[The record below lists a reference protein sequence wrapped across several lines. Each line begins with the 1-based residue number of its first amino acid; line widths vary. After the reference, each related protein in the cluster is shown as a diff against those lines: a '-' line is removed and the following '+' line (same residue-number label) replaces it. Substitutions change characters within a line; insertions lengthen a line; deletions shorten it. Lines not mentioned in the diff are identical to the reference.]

1 MPARSVLTS
10 WPSRP
15 TPLSTDA
22 GLAGG
27 SETDGRTRLVLAGT
41 VASERQLTGIINSDD
56 SFKVG
61 KSVDRL
67 SSLDPKRYRRLPVGR
82 PTSRTGLLGTASRS
96 ARILKVV

>member
-1 MPARSVLTS
+1 M
-10 WPSRP
+10 
-15 TPLSTDA
+15 
-22 GLAGG
+22 
-27 SETDGRTRLVLAGT
+27 AGT

-67 SSLDPKRYRRLPVGR
+67 SSLDPKRYRRLPVGW

-96 ARILKVV
+96 ARILKVVRAGSASRRMRPAEVFSNPGMSLKRT

>member
-1 MPARSVLTS
+1 M
-10 WPSRP
+10 
-15 TPLSTDA
+15 
-22 GLAGG
+22 
-27 SETDGRTRLVLAGT
+27 AGT

-67 SSLDPKRYRRLPVGR
+67 SSLDRKRYRRLPVGW